1 MFCVHGGGRA
11 QHTHKDHQRT
21 CGSWNFFSYH
31 VSPRDQTQVSKL
43 DSRWLLRHTPAP
55 PYPTTWIF
63 KMWVL
68 GIELWSSQ
76 HPPSYLQFIQ
86 HMDAAFSS
94 HPCFML
100 HGSLVFT
107 SFIFKLLS
115 IFGRD
120 RKKVSSPLPICAPR
134 TAPSLYFSSRSREG
148 EGAFHS
154 YKCIYLHWLSGP
166 GFQIATFLMEI
177 YQVLTL
183 LQENKTPPCKVVVQ
197 FHTW

>member
-1 MFCVHGGGRA
+1 
-11 QHTHKDHQRT
+11 
-21 CGSWNFFSYH
+21 
-31 VSPRDQTQVSKL
+31 
-43 DSRWLLRHTPAP
+43 
-55 PYPTTWIF
+55 
-63 KMWVL
+63 MWVL

-120 RKKVSSPLPICAPR
+120 RRSLHLSLSVPLE
-134 TAPSLYFSSRSREG
+134 L
-148 EGAFHS
+148 
-154 YKCIYLHWLSGP
+154 LHLFIFPAEAERGRGHFIHTNASMHT
-166 GFQIATFLMEI
+166 GFQDPVSRL
-177 YQVLTL
+177 
-183 LQENKTPPCKVVVQ
+183 PP
-197 FHTW
+197 F